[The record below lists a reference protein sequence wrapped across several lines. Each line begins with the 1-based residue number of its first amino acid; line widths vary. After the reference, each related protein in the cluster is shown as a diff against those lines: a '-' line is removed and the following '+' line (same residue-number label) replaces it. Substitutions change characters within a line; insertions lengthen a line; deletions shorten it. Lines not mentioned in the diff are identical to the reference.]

1 MTCSHQRAGEEFDAS
16 RGGWRLGMDS
26 VYPMSLAW
34 EYLQPLLQP
43 TPRQRAES
51 ARQIEAGHGG
61 GARRA
66 QGARRAYDRRPTGVQ
81 STGIFDAAAP
91 PARPARGAAAPAA
104 PFGLPPRGVRSP
116 PSLLRIPGS
125 VSWPWAV
132 EFTHSRNFD
141 KQYFCGSEQAQPG
154 RWAGERSSRP
164 TLRAGARVPRP
175 SRPVH

>member
-1 MTCSHQRAGEEFDAS
+1 
-16 RGGWRLGMDS
+16 MDS

-51 ARQIEAGHGG
+51 ARQIEAGHSG
-61 GARRA
+61 GARRME
-66 QGARRAYDRRPTGVQ
+66 
-81 STGIFDAAAP
+81 P
-91 PARPARGAAAPAA
+91 PARRVEPPAWPARGAAAPAA

-132 EFTHSRNFD
+132 EFTHSRKFD
-141 KQYFCGSEQAQPG
+141 KRYFCGSEQAQPG